1 MSKQSKAIFYAI
13 LAALLYAISSPVSK
27 LLLNKLHPTLM
38 ASLLYLGAGI
48 GLSGVALIRHGFFK
62 DEKIKP
68 HFAKKDFPFILG
80 MILLDILA
88 PILLMIGLNLT
99 TAANASLLNN
109 FEIVATSIIALFFF
123 KESISTKL
131 WLAIVLVTFSSAL
144 LSLKDGSSLSF
155 SIGSV
160 FVLLACTCW
169 GLENNFTR
177 VLSQKNPLQIVI
189 MKGFGSGLG
198 SLLIASL
205 VGDISVEFGYVLM
218 ALVLGFFAY
227 GLSIFFYVSAQ
238 RELGASRT
246 SAYYAFAP
254 FIGTGL
260 SLLIFRQVPSMN
272 FVVALGLMLIGA
284 TMVTRDRQSGSKIA
298 KDRVK

>member
-1 MSKQSKAIFYAI
+1 MNKHSKAIFYAV

-27 LLLNKLHPTLM
+27 LLLSKLHPTLM

-48 GLSGVALIRHGFFK
+48 GLSGVALIQHGFFR
-62 DEKIKP
+62 DERVKP
-68 HFAKKDFPFILG
+68 HFTKKDFPFILG
-80 MILLDILA
+80 MILLDIVA

-109 FEIVATSIIALFFF
+109 FEIVATSVIALFFF
-123 KESISTKL
+123 NESISSKL

-144 LSLKDGSSLSF
+144 LSIKDGSSLSF

-189 MKGFGSGLG
+189 MKGFGSGFG

-205 VGDISVEFGYVLM
+205 VGDLSVEFGYVLI

-246 SAYYAFAP
+246 SAYYAFSP

-260 SLLIFRQVPSMN
+260 SLLIFRQVPSIT
-272 FVVALGLMLIGA
+272 FLIALGLMLIGA
-284 TMVTRDRQSGSKIA
+284 TMVTRDQKTGK
-298 KDRVK
+298 